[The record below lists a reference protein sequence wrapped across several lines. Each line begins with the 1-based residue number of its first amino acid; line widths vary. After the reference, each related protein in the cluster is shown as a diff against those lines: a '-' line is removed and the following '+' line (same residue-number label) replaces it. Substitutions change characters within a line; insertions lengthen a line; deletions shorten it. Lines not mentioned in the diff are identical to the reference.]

1 MFWKQIVKRNL
12 QPCSEKAGLGI
23 IGKLVLKGHKIV
35 LFFFWGGGGDRTK
48 LTVEDILQ
56 FLRHGSL
63 DFFRSI
69 RFELLMD
76 GWQKRKHLVNVE
88 AVSMGGNILQQSDL
102 SKQLF
107 KRFYDF
113 HCWKEA
119 QTCMNTAK
127 EPTDTRQAIQSST
140 LQKQVIRHIFNH
152 SIARDEC

>member
-12 QPCSEKAGLGI
+12 QPCSEKAGPGI

-35 LFFFWGGGGDRTK
+35 GGDRTK

-63 DFFRSI
+63 HFFRSI

-119 QTCMNTAK
+119 QTRMNTAK
-127 EPTDTRQAIQSST
+127 EPTDTCQAIQSST
-140 LQKQVIRHIFNH
+140 LQKQVIRHILNH